1 MQTNE
6 KRYLVIVENH
16 KKLALYRDLLSSVS
30 NVSIESTYG
39 YIVRV
44 ADNGK
49 SALGWTVHEKM
60 KATLDALKL
69 KSEQYDEIFLAMDDI
84 SNGERLAWDISE
96 YIAHPKVYRITPK
109 ELTKEGI
116 LQSIKNGA
124 RKIDQNVI
132 DSYITRRIIE
142 GIVSKNISE
151 MMRWW
156 FKKEGLITNDEEL
169 KDVGIGRVS
178 ALALGLIV
186 QAEEKIDTF
195 IPEYY
200 KRVAVD
206 YFHNNTQFSVK
217 NKLKFTKDKKEE
229 LMAFMDKVKKERHVV
244 HKFEKQTKDI
254 VPPPPLNAAQLQKSA
269 INQFQLSSKE
279 TMKIAKELHEGIDVG
294 GRIISLITLPK
305 TNSLYFSDETILQII
320 QLLQSSYGEEYTFS
334 TKRVYK
340 GADKNTTQEAIRPVS
355 FEKEFFPKHVRQF
368 LSEEQFKIYEL
379 IYQRTIATQMTS
391 AIYDQSELVI
401 VTEDGAAQFKETA
414 NKMIFDGWKLIG
426 KHWNLDE
433 FEEREEVVL
442 PDKLLPEEILNP
454 LEIRAY
460 EIKERSP
467 WRYGEGRFITT
478 LEKYNI
484 ADASFISE
492 IQTFLEEK
500 GTIKPING
508 MLYPLELGKKMYYF
522 MQSFAPWLV
531 DVDFGTKFEQ
541 DLKLIQTGEKS
552 KSEVI
557 EEYENLKNETI
568 VKLGYKVHDAQ
579 TESWM
584 LDKAKRIASQKKISL
599 PAGIEKESEKLIEF
613 INLHKETIPTLGKCP
628 LCKEGEIYSM
638 EHGYKCNV
646 STCSFMLWNTN
657 VSRFFTNF
665 KKNISDE
672 TLHKYIEI
680 ILQKGKCYIDN
691 LYNPKKE
698 KFFDAYVM
706 LKFNEQYQNWD
717 ISFEPKP
724 ESQNSVNQE
733 FMPKLTE
740 GEKEYAQSVSIH
752 EENMILKER
761 LNDSERERRMVI
773 DEAKKDPL
781 TRAFNRRCFDADI
794 EAFYKAKPRSKM
806 SLAFIDGDKFKNV
819 NDTYGHQAGDTV
831 LQSIVNSLHDGIRDL
846 KRTRVYRYGGEEFL
860 ILFIDE
866 ERKTVLEKLNAIR
879 QNIEKTPITY
889 DQYTIN
895 ITVSIGVSFLVFND
909 SIKTFVERA
918 DNAVYSA
925 KERGRNR
932 IEIKHANVTVVE
944 YKEEIPE
951 EKIVQTTATEVFASA
966 EEIGVSKISMPV
978 L

>member
-613 INLHKETIPTLGKCP
+613 INLHKETIQTLGKCP

-706 LKFNEQYQNWD
+706 LKFNEQYQNWE

-846 KRTRVYRYGGEEFL
+846 RRTRVYRYGGEEFL

-944 YKEEIPE
+944 YKEE
-951 EKIVQTTATEVFASA
+951 EKPDKSTNNQSDEPAIKMEF
-966 EEIGVSKISMPV
+966 V

>member
-1 MQTNE
+1 MQTDE
-6 KRYLVIVENH
+6 KKYLVIVENH
-16 KKLALYRDLLSSVS
+16 KKLALFRDQLSSVS

-60 KATLDALKL
+60 KATLDALKI
-69 KSEQYDEIFLAMDDI
+69 KSEQYDEIFLAMDDV

-116 LQSIKNGA
+116 LHSIKNGA

-254 VPPPPLNAAQLQKSA
+254 APPPPLNAAQLQKSA

-279 TMKIAKELHEGIDVG
+279 TMKIAKELHEGIEVDG
-294 GRIISLITLPK
+294 KIISLITLPK

-355 FEKEFFPKHVRQF
+355 FEKEFFPKHVRQS

-426 KHWNLDE
+426 KNWNLDE

-557 EEYENLKNETI
+557 DEYENLKNETI

-733 FMPKLTE
+733 FVPKLTE
-740 GEKEYAQSVSIH
+740 GEKEYAQNVNIH

-761 LNDSERERRMVI
+761 LDNSERERRMVM

-806 SLAFIDGDKFKNV
+806 SLAFIDGDKFKSV

-860 ILFIDE
+860 ILFLDE
-866 ERKTVLEKLNAIR
+866 ERKTVLEKLNTIR
-879 QNIEKTPITY
+879 QNIEKTPITH

-944 YKEEIPE
+944 YKEEKPDKPTNNQSDEPAI
-951 EKIVQTTATEVFASA
+951 QMGF
-966 EEIGVSKISMPV
+966 V

>member
-1 MQTNE
+1 MQTDE
-6 KRYLVIVENH
+6 KKYLVIVENH
-16 KKLALYRDLLSSVS
+16 KKLALFRDQLSSVS

-60 KATLDALKL
+60 KATLDALKI
-69 KSEQYDEIFLAMDDI
+69 KSEQYDEIFLAMDDV

-116 LQSIKNGA
+116 LHSIKNGA

-279 TMKIAKELHEGIDVG
+279 TMKIAKELHEGIEVDG
-294 GRIISLITLPK
+294 KIISLITLPK

-355 FEKEFFPKHVRQF
+355 FEKEFFPKHVRQS

-426 KHWNLDE
+426 KNWNLDE

-557 EEYENLKNETI
+557 DEYENLKNETI

-733 FMPKLTE
+733 FVPKLTE
-740 GEKEYAQSVSIH
+740 GEKEYAQNVSIH
-752 EENMILKER
+752 EQNMILKER
-761 LNDSERERRMVI
+761 LDNSERERRMVT

-806 SLAFIDGDKFKNV
+806 SLAFIDGDKFKSV

-860 ILFIDE
+860 ILFLDE
-866 ERKTVLEKLNAIR
+866 ERKTVLEKLNTIR
-879 QNIEKTPITY
+879 QNIEKTPITH

-944 YKEEIPE
+944 YKEEKPDKPTNNQSDEPAI
-951 EKIVQTTATEVFASA
+951 QMGF
-966 EEIGVSKISMPV
+966 V

>member
-116 LQSIKNGA
+116 LHSIKNGA

-229 LMAFMDKVKKERHVV
+229 LMAFMDKVKKERHIV

-269 INQFQLSSKE
+269 INQFQYSSKE
-279 TMKIAKELHEGIDVG
+279 TMKIAKELHEGIEIYG
-294 GRIISLITLPK
+294 HITSLITLPK
-305 TNSLYFSDETILQII
+305 TNSMYFADETILQII
-320 QLLQSSYGEEYTFS
+320 QLLHSTYGEDYTFS

-355 FEKEFFPKHVRQF
+355 FEKEFFPKHVKQF
-368 LSEEQFKIYEL
+368 LTEEQFKIYEL

-557 EEYENLKNETI
+557 DEYENLKNETI

-706 LKFNEQYQNWD
+706 LKFNEQYQNWE

-944 YKEEIPE
+944 YKEE
-951 EKIVQTTATEVFASA
+951 EKPDKPTNNQSDEPAIKMEF
-966 EEIGVSKISMPV
+966 V

>member
-1 MQTNE
+1 MQTDE
-6 KRYLVIVENH
+6 KKYLVIVENH
-16 KKLALYRDLLSSVS
+16 KKLALFRDQLSSVS

-60 KATLDALKL
+60 KATLDALKI
-69 KSEQYDEIFLAMDDI
+69 KSEQYDEIFLAMDDV

-116 LQSIKNGA
+116 LHSIKNGA

-279 TMKIAKELHEGIDVG
+279 TMKIAKELHEGIEVDG
-294 GRIISLITLPK
+294 KIISLITLPK

-355 FEKEFFPKHVRQF
+355 FEKEFFPKHVRQS

-426 KHWNLDE
+426 KNWNLDE

-557 EEYENLKNETI
+557 DEYENLKNETI

-733 FMPKLTE
+733 FVPKLTE
-740 GEKEYAQSVSIH
+740 GEKEYAQNVNIH

-761 LNDSERERRMVI
+761 LDNSERERRMVT

-806 SLAFIDGDKFKNV
+806 SLAFIDGDKFKSV

-860 ILFIDE
+860 ILFLDE
-866 ERKTVLEKLNAIR
+866 ERKTVLEKLNTIR
-879 QNIEKTPITY
+879 QNIEKTPITH

-944 YKEEIPE
+944 YKEEKPDKPTNNQSDELAI
-951 EKIVQTTATEVFASA
+951 QMGF
-966 EEIGVSKISMPV
+966 V